1 MKKLFVVMVACTLCT
16 GVFAQTDK
24 DKKEDKM
31 EQSGKMDK
39 MEHAGKMAKGNMK
52 MKDCVMMEGG
62 KMMVMK
68 NGENMAMDQDMT
80 MKNGTMVMKDGTV
93 KMKDGKTAMLKDGD
107 CVYMD
112 GRMSKMKMMKHSEKM
127 KM

>member
-1 MKKLFVVMVACTLCT
+1 MKKLFIVMVASTLCT
-16 GVFAQTDK
+16 GLFAQTDK
-24 DKKEDKM
+24 DKKM
-31 EQSGKMDK
+31 EK
-39 MEHAGKMAKGNMK
+39 MEHAGKMEKGSMK
-52 MKDCVMMEGG
+52 MKDCVMMEDG

-68 NGENMAMDQDMT
+68 NGETMALDNDMT

-93 KMKDGKTAMLKDGD
+93 KMKDGKTMTLKNGE